1 VKTYGHTPGHTSYLV
16 SSGSAQLMV
25 LGDVTNIPPINLH
38 NPGWH
43 VAFDQDAEVAEA
55 TRRSVFDRIVADQ
68 IVCAGYHWG
77 MPGAGTIEKDGDG
90 YVLKPVA

>member
-1 VKTYGHTPGHTSYLV
+1 
-16 SSGSAQLMV
+16 
-25 LGDVTNIPPINLH
+25 VTNIPPLNLR

-43 VAFDQDAEVAEA
+43 IAFDQDAEMAEA
-55 TRRSVFDRIVADQ
+55 TRRRIFDQIVADRIV
-68 IVCAGYHWG
+68 CTGYHWG